1 MAQTLILYYS
11 QSGNTE
17 KLANIILAEVG
28 GDIGRIDDGI
38 DLSGYDTVF
47 IGTPNHAASAAQ
59 AVQTFL
65 KDSDLS
71 GKTVVPFC
79 THGTG
84 GLQNVA
90 TAIESCCPD
99 STVLPCFAIAG
110 VEVDSAGDKVKV
122 WLKDI
127 GLV

>member
-1 MAQTLILYYS
+1 MADVLILYYS

-17 KLANIILAEVG
+17 KLANTIQAQVG
-28 GDIGRIDDGI
+28 GDIGRIEDGI
-38 DLSGYDTVF
+38 DLSAYDTVF
-47 IGTPNHAASAAQ
+47 IGTPNHASSAAA

-65 KDSDLS
+65 KASDLA

-84 GLQNVA
+84 GVQNVA

-110 VEVDSAGDKVKV
+110 VDVASAPDKVSD
-122 WLKDI
+122 WLKEI
-127 GLV
+127 GLA